1 MVMTLA
7 QARDYAENHIEP
19 GEKVI
24 YFLDRRGGWDVVHYD
39 LRNKTDREELS
50 GIDEKVESENESAFI
65 SYTPEA

>member
-1 MVMTLA
+1 
-7 QARDYAENHIEP
+7 
-19 GEKVI
+19 VI

-50 GIDEKVESENESAFI
+50 GIDEKIENESEGAFI